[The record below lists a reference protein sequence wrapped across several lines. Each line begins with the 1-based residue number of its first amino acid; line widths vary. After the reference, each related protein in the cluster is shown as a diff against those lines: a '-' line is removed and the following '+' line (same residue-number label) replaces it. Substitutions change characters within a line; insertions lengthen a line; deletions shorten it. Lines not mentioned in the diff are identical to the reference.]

1 MCYGSGISMFYI
13 NCSNINRPDF
23 LCHDIYN
30 INSDIF
36 FHCLG
41 IDKL

>member
-23 LCHDIYN
+23 LCHNIYMYD

-36 FHCLG
+36 F
-41 IDKL
+41 IVWV